1 MNCPVLLFACT
12 GVDPAPWLA
21 GLAAEFPDLEVRL
34 WPDIGDPSEIDYA
47 FVWKP
52 PAEVFAGLPNLKLI
66 FCLGA
71 GVDALL
77 GLKVL
82 PRDIPLVRMVD
93 PGLAVGMNE
102 FVLMQVL
109 HYHRRMHDYAALQK
123 EARWEPL
130 DQKLPEDRVV
140 GIMGLGNL
148 GSTCAKSLVSLGFDV
163 RGWSRSPKQVEGVRS
178 FAGEGG
184 LGQFLR
190 DIEILVCL
198 LPLTPETAGIID
210 ADLLARLPAG
220 ACLINVARGP
230 HLVDADLLAA
240 LDSGHLAGATLDV
253 FHQEPLASDHPY
265 WRHPKVIVIPHS
277 SALTQPKTAVRTLAA
292 NLRRAVSGQ
301 NVENIVD
308 IARGY

>member
-1 MNCPVLLFACT
+1 MKSPVLLFACA
-12 GVDPAPWLA
+12 GVDSAPWLA
-21 GLAAEFPDLEVRL
+21 GLAVEFPELEVRL
-34 WPDIGDPSEIDYA
+34 WPDIGDPAEIDYA

-52 PAEVFAGLPNLKLI
+52 AAEVFTGLSNLKLV

-77 GLKVL
+77 GLNVL

-93 PGLAVGMNE
+93 PGLSVGMNE

-109 HYHRRMHDYAALQK
+109 HYHRRMHDYAALQR

-148 GSTCAKSLVSLGFDV
+148 GGACAKSLVSLGFDV
-163 RGWSRSPKQVEGVRS
+163 RGWSRSSKRVEGVKS
-178 FAGEGG
+178 FAGGEE
-184 LGQFLR
+184 LSQFLC

-198 LPLTPETAGIID
+198 LPLTPETTGIIN
-210 ADLLARLPAG
+210 ADLLARLPLR

-230 HLVDADLLAA
+230 HVVDADLLAA
-240 LDSGHLAGATLDV
+240 LDKEHLAGATLDV

-265 WRHPKVIVIPHS
+265 WRHPKVIVVPHS
-277 SALTQPKTAVRTLAA
+277 SALTQPKTAVRTLVA
-292 NLRRAVSGQ
+292 NLRRAVNGQ
-301 NVENIVD
+301 PIEDKVD
-308 IARGY
+308 VVRGY